1 LEKKKGTSDG
11 LTDDDKSEIFD
22 LLNGDH

>member
-22 LLNGDH
+22 LLNGEH